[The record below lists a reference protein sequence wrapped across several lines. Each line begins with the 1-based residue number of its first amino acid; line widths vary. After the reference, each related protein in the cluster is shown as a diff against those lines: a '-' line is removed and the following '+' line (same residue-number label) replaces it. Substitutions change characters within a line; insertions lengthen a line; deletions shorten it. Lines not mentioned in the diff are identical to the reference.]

1 MLVGS
6 PDTTEAARVP
16 DTEADCGPG
25 SPRPTN
31 AALKASSNGADAGAK
46 GHFAPASGQSRSRAV
61 SYWVEPWVCIS
72 QYDVKVIVLAL
83 AMIADN
89 FAHYA
94 GNAFVKYGR

>member
-46 GHFAPASGQSRSRAV
+46 GQSRSRAV